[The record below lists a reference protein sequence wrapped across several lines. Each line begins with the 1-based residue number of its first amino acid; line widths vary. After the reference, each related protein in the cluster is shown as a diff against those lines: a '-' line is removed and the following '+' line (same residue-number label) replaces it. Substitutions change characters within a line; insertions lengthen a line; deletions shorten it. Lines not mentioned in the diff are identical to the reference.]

1 MAGPSAAGA
10 SSARP
15 VEQLDNRLLAAR
27 ARAEILQA
35 IFDGRFGD
43 KLPNEDKLAEM
54 LNVSR
59 TTVRTA
65 LQGLE
70 RDGVVTRR
78 RAIGTI
84 VNRHVSPSSLALQ
97 RLTGFDWLLQERGH
111 KVEVEVTGAW
121 ATATAQ
127 TGPSLRLT
135 SGTEYF
141 RIEKRYRADG
151 DVALAIVDAVAREQF
166 VLPETPVQIPPS
178 LFAFSEAY
186 CQRAIHHA
194 VVEIVPMVKAG
205 DVTRLEV
212 PDGQPFIRL
221 HETHYSSRGEP
232 VAFSIIDVDDRFI
245 TLEVVRTQ

>member
-1 MAGPSAAGA
+1 MADLRAAGA
-10 SSARP
+10 SSASP

-43 KLPNEDKLAEM
+43 KLPNEDRLAEM

-84 VNRHVSPSSLALQ
+84 VNRHVSRSSLALQ

-111 KVEVEVTGAW
+111 DVEVEVTASW
-121 ATATAQ
+121 ATASDEAAEL
-127 TGPSLRLT
+127 LRLAP
-135 SGTEYF
+135 GAEYF

-151 DVALAIVDAVAREQF
+151 DLALVILDAVAREQF
-166 VLPETPVQIPPS
+166 VLPETPEHVPPS

-186 CQRAIHHA
+186 CRRAIHHA
-194 VVEIVPMVKAG
+194 VVEIVPMLKSAEA
-205 DVTRLEV
+205 TRLDLA
-212 PDGQPFIRL
+212 DGRPFIRL
-221 HETHYSSRGEP
+221 HETHYTSRGDP
-232 VAFSIIDVDDRFI
+232 VAFSVIDVDDRFI